1 MKSQIVSVW
10 GQIYLFPYLKITHTR
25 TLNGDLEIILGWLKW
40 EWVIGI

>member
-1 MKSQIVSVW
+1 MKSQIASVG

-25 TLNGDLEIILGWLKW
+25 ILNGDLELIIGWLKW